1 MDEINPYRPPEAAL
15 GTTRDAG
22 RYRPLATVVRVL
34 IGLWGLFILAGPSR
48 NGGSVAFPPGEIA
61 SKALGAILF
70 MIAVFPLRR
79 PKAKSRE
86 SRENLVE
93 DL

>member
-1 MDEINPYRPPEAAL
+1 MDETNPYRPPEAAL
-15 GTTRDAG
+15 GITRDPS
-22 RYRPLATVVRVL
+22 RYRPMATVVRVL

-48 NGGSVAFPPGEIA
+48 NGGNAAYHQGEIA
-61 SKALGAILF
+61 GKALGAILF

-79 PKAKSRE
+79 PKAKSHE
-86 SRENLVE
+86 SREELVE